1 MDTTPSFQAA
11 ALAYASDITLSA
23 FEPGSNAIDENSV
36 DASLDHALWLHRL
49 TDLTEWHLF
58 ELNCI
63 SISNSRSTVQGTLH
77 SQSGVL
83 AASMAQELLV
93 RRNEGGPVQR
103 TEGRWIEEITSE

>member
-23 FEPGSNAIDENSV
+23 FEPGSNQIDENSV
-36 DASLDHALWLHRL
+36 DASLDHALWFHRL

-93 RRNEGGPVQR
+93 RRNEGGPVER